1 MLGLE
6 GIICNDY
13 IQLDSE
19 AYGVYELEILE
30 TQHGTELFYID
41 ITNTSKTVTK
51 SSSKNRSCD
60 VSVSLTSS
68 DLAGILTGKDEFR
81 FIIFLPVILFL
92 KSLEL
97 ANAWLKHQ
105 QLIFNISV
113 FQNCIAYRFYNI
125 QGSDC
130 DTPFTICLS

>member
-81 FIIFLPVILFL
+81 FILFL
-92 KSLEL
+92 ACNS
-97 ANAWLKHQ
+97 
-105 QLIFNISV
+105 IFKDFGASKYVAQTSATDI
-113 FQNCIAYRFYNI
+113 
-125 QGSDC
+125 
-130 DTPFTICLS
+130 